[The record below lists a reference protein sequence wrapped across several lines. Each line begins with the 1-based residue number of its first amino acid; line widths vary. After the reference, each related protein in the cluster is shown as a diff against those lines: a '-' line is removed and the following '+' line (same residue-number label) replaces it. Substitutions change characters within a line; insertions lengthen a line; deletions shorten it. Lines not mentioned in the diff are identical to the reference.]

1 MTDWERMKFNEFKWF
16 VENSPTL
23 NSSQKRVF
31 ENMLDE
37 MERIWNTNETI

>member
-23 NSSQKRVF
+23 NSSKKRVF
-31 ENMLDE
+31 ESMLDE
-37 MERIWNTNETI
+37 MERLWNTNEMI